1 MMHFKEGEK
10 VRMVWKTFFCGG
22 DLRGVVTNV
31 SPSDKKIIVKM
42 RNGDYVV
49 HDTTRTEFCKIVREE
64 NWPAYCVEL
73 GLMTKRQ
80 GTK

>member
-49 HDTTRTEFCKIVREE
+49 HDTTRTEFSPVKLCVRKTGRPIVSSL
-64 NWPAYCVEL
+64 A
-73 GLMTKRQ
+73 
-80 GTK
+80 